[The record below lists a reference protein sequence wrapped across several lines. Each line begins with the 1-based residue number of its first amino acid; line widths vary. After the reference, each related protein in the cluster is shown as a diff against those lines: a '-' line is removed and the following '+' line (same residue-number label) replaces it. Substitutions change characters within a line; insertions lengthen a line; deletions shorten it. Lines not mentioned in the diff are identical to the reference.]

1 MILYIIG
8 CLFFV
13 IMITI
18 ISLILTDRGLKN
30 KVIKFNEKCSIGEKI
45 TTDTCFN
52 KIKKYY
58 INLNKSSFRRSN
70 MEKKIKKNNISNIER
85 IDAINAFEKIE
96 KNDNKYFYEDL
107 YQPIDNIY
115 SSKKNIACFLSHLKA
130 IKTSYDNG
138 DEMSIIMEDDINL
151 DNIRKWKYN
160 FQEII
165 NEFPDDLE
173 ILNLSSSKENV
184 KSAKI
189 EFLNSE
195 EITASS
201 CVSYF
206 ITRKGM
212 ERILEKTYKEG
223 KIYLPEKD
231 IKYISD
237 WFLYR
242 NLKSYILI
250 PKLFLLNTQDSVSDI
265 NSGMKNYLND
275 MKFNKINSEMID
287 YYFT

>member
-1 MILYIIG
+1 M
-8 CLFFV
+8 FV
-13 IMITI
+13 IAITTL
-18 ISLILTDRGLKN
+18 SLILTNRRLNN
-30 KVIKFNEKCSIGEKI
+30 KVKKFNDECNLYDKVS
-45 TTDTCFN
+45 TDVYFN

-58 INLNKSSFRRSN
+58 INLEKSTFRRSN
-70 MEKKIKKNNISNIER
+70 MENKIKENKIKNIER
-85 IDAINAFEKIE
+85 IDAIDGVKEIEKI
-96 KNDNKYFYEDL
+96 DNEYFYDKF

-115 SSKKNIACFLSHLKA
+115 STKKNIACFLSHLKA

-138 DEMSIIMEDDINL
+138 DKISIVIEDDINL
-151 DNIRKWKYN
+151 DNIKKWKYN
-160 FQEII
+160 FQEVI
-165 NEFPDDLE
+165 NKLPSDLE

-184 KSAKI
+184 KSKNI

-195 EITASS
+195 EIIASS
-201 CVSYF
+201 CVSYL

-212 ERILEKTYKEG
+212 KRILEKTYKEN
-223 KIYLPEKD
+223 KIYLPEKY

-250 PKLFLLNTQDSVSDI
+250 PKLFLLNTQDSGSDI
-265 NSGMKNYLND
+265 NSGIKNYLND